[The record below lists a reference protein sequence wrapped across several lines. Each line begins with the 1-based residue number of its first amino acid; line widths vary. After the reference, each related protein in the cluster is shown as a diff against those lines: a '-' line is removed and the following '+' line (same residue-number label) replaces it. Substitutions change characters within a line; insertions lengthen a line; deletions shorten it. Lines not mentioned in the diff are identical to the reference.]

1 MKSTFSITCTATL
14 LALATTGALAETVK
28 LAGSLTVVHAL
39 VNPNREKVEKA
50 SGHTLQIVSNA
61 TGKGLIDLVDNNADI
76 AMISGPLDTALAT
89 AEIAG
94 KKIDGSRL
102 KVHELRGDEIAFL
115 VHAANPVSKLT
126 LAQIGDIHTGKI
138 ANWKLVGG
146 KDQPITVYTTTPA
159 GATSAVVKKSA
170 MGGSDYVAS
179 AKTMVSF
186 TRITDLVPGD
196 ESAIGA
202 LGRSFV
208 KSDGKTKVIETTRL
222 MRPLALVTLG
232 EPSAKAK
239 LVIDAFK
246 AVSLA
251 GKIEIAAICTTQV
264 KPDMPRKALQE
275 GVEGV
280 VQAQALIRDGA
291 VKEVT
296 IVSGPRIF
304 HSAVRDAMLQ
314 YKCANQP
321 GELMAP
327 QEFVFKAGRE

>member
-1 MKSTFSITCTATL
+1 MNSVFRITCRAAL
-14 LALATTGALAETVK
+14 IALAATGAVAETVK
-28 LAGSLTVVHAL
+28 LAGSLTVVNAV

-76 AMISGPLDTALAT
+76 AMISSTLDTALAT
-89 AEIAG
+89 AEVAG

-138 ANWKLVGG
+138 ANWKLVSG
-146 KDQPITVYTTTPA
+146 KDQTITVYTTTPA

-232 EPSAKAK
+232 EPSAKAR
-239 LVIDAFK
+239 LVIDALK
-246 AVSLA
+246 AAALS

-264 KPDMPRKALQE
+264 SPRCRARRCRKASK
-275 GVEGV
+275 
-280 VQAQALIRDGA
+280 AWSR
-291 VKEVT
+291 
-296 IVSGPRIF
+296 PR
-304 HSAVRDAMLQ
+304 R
-314 YKCANQP
+314 
-321 GELMAP
+321 
-327 QEFVFKAGRE
+327 